1 MEIKWKRDISSKV
14 AAKTGATKAQSES
27 ALQAVLES
35 IREELAA
42 GNRVVMTGFGTFEVR
57 EIKARK
63 VKLIGGASAGKL
75 VTVPKHKRVGFKPG
89 TELSTAAKGRK
100 RANSKK

>member
-1 MEIKWKRDISSKV
+1 MTTVRKSDISSKV
-14 AAKTGATKAQSES
+14 AAKTGASKAQSES
-27 ALQAVLES
+27 ALNAVLDS

-42 GNRVVMTGFGTFEVR
+42 GNRVIMTGFGTFEVR

-63 VKLIGGASAGKL
+63 VKPIGGANAGKL

-89 TELSTAAKGRK
+89 TELSTATSGKKAK
-100 RANSKK
+100 SKK